1 MTMSTPVTLA
11 IDTAQPRLALALVL
25 ADGSVTTDVIDIARG
40 HAEIIMDHI
49 GRLLADNAIAYADL
63 ERVAT
68 TTGPG
73 SFTGLRIGL
82 SVARGLGLARGI
94 PVIGIPSLLALS
106 LSHSGASEIIIDAKR
121 GQAYR
126 QSFSAPGRPHGAAEL
141 ADLNVALQQAGRTD
155 PDSPLADIGA
165 IAIFAAKA
173 DPKTFPPDPAYIRD
187 ADAKPQTRGKV
198 ERQ

>member
-1 MTMSTPVTLA
+1 MSTPVTLA

-25 ADGSVTTDVIDIARG
+25 ADGSVKTDVVDIARG

-49 GRLLADNAIAYADL
+49 GRLLADNVIAYSDL
-63 ERVAT
+63 DRVAV
-68 TTGPG
+68 TTGSG

-82 SVARGLGLARGI
+82 SVARGLGLARNI
-94 PVIGIPSLLALS
+94 PVIGVPSLLALS
-106 LSHSGASEIIIDAKR
+106 LSHSGASEIIVDAKR

-126 QSFSAPGRPHGAAEL
+126 QSFSAPGKPNGAAEL
-141 ADLNVALQQAGRTD
+141 ADLNSVLQQAGRQE
-155 PDSPLADIGA
+155 PDAAFADIGA
-165 IAIFAAKA
+165 MALFAAKA
-173 DPKTFPPDPAYIRD
+173 DPKAFPPDPAYIRD